1 MISEVGAGVACDWS
15 EGAAPARNR
24 ATPRTAKAPTL
35 RDFTPKAL
43 LFLLPR
49 NSQPSPGGFYRRRA
63 NLYSIPPRFPCIPSV
78 RHYHSTAN
86 KTFLG
91 FKQYEIRFENKVR
104 NKLRFLCVG
113 PNRIVIQYKRWRDRR
128 TSIRQ
133 SNPESDFRIGSSGRP
148 RAPNACCRKRLAGD
162 WRAHGAR
169 V

>member
-49 NSQPSPGGFYRRRA
+49 NSQPSPGGLYRRRA

-78 RHYHSTAN
+78 GHHHSTAN
-86 KTFLG
+86 KTFVG
-91 FKQYEIRFENKVR
+91 FKKNEIKISKK
-104 NKLRFLCVG
+104 KLKKHKFLFVG
-113 PNRIVIQYKRWRDRR
+113 L
-128 TSIRQ
+128 
-133 SNPESDFRIGSSGRP
+133 NP
-148 RAPNACCRKRLAGD
+148 
-162 WRAHGAR
+162 
-169 V
+169 